1 MEKESQVRLINDR
14 FMMLEEENKRRFG
27 DKDKRIKMLEE
38 EVQSLSN
45 RVKSNLSTPRNNQN
59 NQNFDSFSPGNNQE
73 LRSLRDKL
81 SQK

>member
-59 NQNFDSFSPGNNQE
+59 NQNFDTFSPGNNQE